1 MDLLKKFF
9 PYSYGAKEVK
19 DLVIKIIVYV
29 VAMVIGGA
37 MLGLVN
43 LVVGWLPL
51 IGGIIGWVLGL
62 VGSLVGIYCLAGIVL
77 LVLDYFKILK

>member
-43 LVVGWLPL
+43 LIVGWLPL

-62 VGSLVGIYCLAGIVL
+62 AGSLIEIYCVAGIVL